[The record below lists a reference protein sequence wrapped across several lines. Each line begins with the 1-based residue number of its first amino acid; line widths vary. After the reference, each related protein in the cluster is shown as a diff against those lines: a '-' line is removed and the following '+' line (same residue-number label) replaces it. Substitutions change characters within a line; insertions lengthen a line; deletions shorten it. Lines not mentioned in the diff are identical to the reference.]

1 VTEAASHSPGTS
13 ELERSLAKYA
23 PEVRVH
29 SLHSYTLRPEVF
41 ARGGAIAVAA
51 LAVIPFA
58 FFATRRRWAAF
69 VLGGSGIVLAIEL
82 VPWLFPHFADAV
94 SLSQAR
100 RLAGFVPFAFALA
113 GGAAVLACVL
123 RFFVLPVALAAGIA
137 LQHAYPGGFGGLGG
151 RGAAAG
157 AGVAA
162 SVGAR
167 AGL

>member
-69 VLGGSGIVLAIEL
+69 VLGGSGVVLAIEL
-82 VPWLFPHFADAV
+82 VPWLFPHFADAG

-100 RLAGFVPFAFALA
+100 RLARLVPFAFALA
-113 GGAAVLACVL
+113 GGAAVVACVV
-123 RFFVLPVALAAGIA
+123 RFFLLPVALAAGVP
-137 LQHAYPGGFGGLGG
+137 LPPLDPRGG
-151 RGAAAG
+151 
-157 AGVAA
+157 
-162 SVGAR
+162 
-167 AGL
+167 